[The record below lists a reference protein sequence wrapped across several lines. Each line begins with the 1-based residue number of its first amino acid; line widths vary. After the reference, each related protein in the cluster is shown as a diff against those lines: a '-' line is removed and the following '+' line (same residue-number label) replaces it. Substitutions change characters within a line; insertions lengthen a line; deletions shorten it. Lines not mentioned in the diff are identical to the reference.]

1 MIRAGRYSRRPVQ
14 ADQLHVDLWWRG
26 LNLAR
31 DAGTYLYNGEP
42 PWNNGFS
49 GTAVH
54 NTVTIDGRDQMR
66 RASRFLWI
74 DWSQAEG
81 RSYSSSAG
89 LPSPAL
95 PRDRFEGEHD
105 GYRRFAVTHRRMVR
119 WLPDAGWVI
128 VDDILGAGEHE
139 ARLHWLLADLP
150 LDVSYDPF
158 QVILNSVSARFRCTV
173 FASSSAR
180 SAVIRAGKSSSE
192 IAAELAGADLPLL
205 GWESP
210 TYGELRPAVSILY
223 DARAQLP
230 LRFVTVFLANEDCR
244 IRNEN
249 DQLIIGQGEL
259 ELYRVSLAAEGR
271 A

>member
-1 MIRAGRYSRRPVQ
+1 
-14 ADQLHVDLWWRG
+14 
-26 LNLAR
+26 
-31 DAGTYLYNGEP
+31 
-42 PWNNGFS
+42 
-49 GTAVH
+49 
-54 NTVTIDGRDQMR
+54 MR
-66 RASRFLWI
+66 RAGRFLWI

-81 RSYSSSAG
+81 RSYSSSSG
-89 LPSPAL
+89 SPSPAV
-95 PRDRFEGEHD
+95 RDCFEGEHD

-150 LDVSYDPF
+150 LDVSDDPF
-158 QVILNSVSARFRCTV
+158 QVTLMSESARFRCTL

-180 SAVIRAGKSSSE
+180 SAVILAGKSSSE

-210 TYGELRPAVSILY
+210 TYGELRPAVSILCN
-223 DARAQLP
+223 ARAQLP
-230 LRFVTVFLANEDCR
+230 LRFVTVFLANEACR

-249 DQLIIGQGEL
+249 DQLIVGQGEL
-259 ELYRVSLAAEGR
+259 ELYRVSLAAQGR